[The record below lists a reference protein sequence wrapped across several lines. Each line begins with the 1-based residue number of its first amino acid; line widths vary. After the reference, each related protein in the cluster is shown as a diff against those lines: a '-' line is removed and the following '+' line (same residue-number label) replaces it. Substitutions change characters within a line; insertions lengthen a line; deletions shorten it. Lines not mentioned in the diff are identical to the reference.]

1 MATEVIDNQEETTE
15 DQKGEIPQTVTIE
28 QFEELTKK
36 YESLMKTQSGSDAK
50 VTDLL
55 RQQKQEALDRANE
68 KKTLEQ
74 KNADEL
80 AALNERL
87 NKSEAAEAYASNVI
101 LVRQKL
107 TDAGLPVPRGINTL
121 VGKTEE
127 ETLKYVEDY
136 IADRQ
141 DEEANK
147 NSKIA
152 KKFSR
157 VIDDT
162 NKKSQEKMSWE
173 DMNKL
178 SRADYEELERNS
190 PELVRKTMEAAIGA
204 KK

>member
-1 MATEVIDNQEETTE
+1 MSDVLVTEEVTTQEQTE
-15 DQKGEIPQTVTIE
+15 EKQTVTIE